1 MTTNL
6 TRRATLG
13 IAAALAAPRLA
24 RAAATEIVVHY
35 SQPVI
40 FKDSKEQL
48 AAAFARHRPDIRISF
63 INNTPNYEEGV
74 QYVLRQALTGTLPDL
89 SYQGLN
95 RVRAVAERGLAADLA
110 PFIARD
116 GGAASLGYSPAILGQ
131 GRIGEAQVG
140 LPYAM
145 SNTILYINAD
155 LVRRAGAD
163 PRSLAFDW
171 DAILPLARKIKDQGN
186 GLDGFYL
193 DWAPGQ
199 EWMWS
204 SLLYSYGGRMMS
216 ADERAIAFDG
226 PEGLSAMRLID
237 RMVREGG
244 MAGFTSAA
252 AQQAFFAGKLAIMM
266 RSTAALR
273 GMISG
278 VAGNF
283 ELLTATVPMP
293 DTTRGRLA
301 TGGSCGMILAKDQA
315 RREAAWEFLKFSTS
329 AEGTAIMAKA
339 TGYVPCNQRAVDDP
353 AFLADFYRTNPLFL
367 PATRQLPLS
376 LPWYAFPG
384 ANGVRIGQAFVDN
397 LARVVEQKATP
408 EQVLADIARD
418 TARLLPRA

>member
-1 MTTNL
+1 MTISL
-6 TRRATLG
+6 TRRAALG
-13 IAAALAAPRLA
+13 AAAALASPRLV
-24 RAAATEIVVHY
+24 RAAAVEIVVHY

-48 AAAFARHRPDIRISF
+48 AAAFASRHPDIKVSF
-63 INNTPNYEEGV
+63 ISNTPNYEEGV
-74 QYVLRQALTGTLPDL
+74 QYVLRQAITGTLPDL

-95 RVRAVAERGLAADLA
+95 RVRAVAERGLATDLA
-110 PFIARD
+110 PLIARD
-116 GGAASLGYSPAILGQ
+116 GGAAKLGYSPAILGQ
-131 GRIGEAQVG
+131 GRVGEAQVG

-163 PRSLAFDW
+163 PLALGASW
-171 DAILPLARKIKDQGN
+171 DAILPLARAIKDVGS
-186 GLDGFYL
+186 GVDGFYI
-193 DWAPGQ
+193 DWMPGQ

-204 SLLYSYGGRMMS
+204 SLLYSHGGRMMS
-216 ADERAIAFDG
+216 VDEREIAFDG
-226 PEGLSAMRLID
+226 PEGLSATRLID
-237 RMVREGG
+237 RMVKQGG
-244 MAGFTSAA
+244 MSGFTSGA
-252 AQQAFFAGKLAIMM
+252 AQQAFFAGKLGIMM

-283 ELLTATVPMP
+283 ELLTATVPIP
-293 DTTRGRLA
+293 GAAQGRLA
-301 TGGSCGMILAKDQA
+301 TGGSCGMILARDPA
-315 RREAAWEFLKFSTS
+315 RREAAWTFLKFSTS

-339 TGYVPCNQRAVDDP
+339 TGYVPCNQIAVDDP
-353 AFLADFYRTNPLFL
+353 AYLADFYRTNPLFL

-397 LARVVEQKATP
+397 LARVVEQKAAP
-408 EQVLADIARD
+408 EQVLTDIARE
-418 TARLLPRA
+418 TRRLLARA